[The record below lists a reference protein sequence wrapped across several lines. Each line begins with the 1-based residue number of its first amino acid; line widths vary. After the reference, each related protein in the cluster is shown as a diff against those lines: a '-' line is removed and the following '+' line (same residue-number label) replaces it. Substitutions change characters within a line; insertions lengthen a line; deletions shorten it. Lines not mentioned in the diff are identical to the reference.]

1 MAMPSNAPAKLY
13 DDDFVDDYDRPSGVM
28 PVPNFE
34 GRSTPSA
41 ARPGSMAPPST
52 VQAAVAAIRMSS
64 RPPAMPVV
72 MPRPTSMV
80 DVMGESEQ
88 ILDVYR
94 MVDRVAPSM
103 CTVLIT
109 GESGTGKELVARAVH
124 RASPRAEKPFVA
136 VNCGAI
142 PENLLESELFGHARG
157 AFTGAHATKAGRVT
171 IAQGGTLFLDE
182 IGELP
187 LSLQVKLLRVLQSHE
202 YSPVGDTR
210 TLNADVRVVAA
221 TNIDLEA
228 AVEAGKFREDL
239 YYRLNVIHVALP
251 ALRDRPDDI
260 PGLVNHFVV
269 QAGKRVGKPT
279 LAISPAA
286 MRLFSSWS
294 WPGNVRELE
303 NIVERAVILCTGSTI
318 ECSDL
323 PPRVRGLGAEK
334 RSNNDLPDAGLDL
347 RRAVETFENDLI
359 RQALERTSWNKNQA
373 ARLLGLNRTTLVE
386 MIKRKRLAS
395 ATG

>member
-1 MAMPSNAPAKLY
+1 MPIPSTAPAQLP
-13 DDDFVDDYDRPSGVM
+13 DDAIDQDLADYDRPSGVM
-28 PVPNFE
+28 AVVPI
-34 GRSTPSA
+34 A
-41 ARPGSMAPPST
+41 AEIPQSNRPGPGIAR
-52 VQAAVAAIRMSS
+52 ASS
-64 RPPAMPVV
+64 RPPASLPVART
-72 MPRPTSMV
+72 RPHSMRGV
-80 DVMGESEQ
+80 IGDSEQ
-88 ILDVYR
+88 IVDVYR

-124 RASPRAEKPFVA
+124 ESSARADKPFVA

-142 PENLLESELFGHARG
+142 PENLLDSELFGHARG
-157 AFTGAHATKAGRVT
+157 AFTGAHATKAGRIT
-171 IAQGGTLFLDE
+171 LAQGGTLFLDE

-187 LSLQVKLLRVLQSHE
+187 LALQVKLLRVLQSHE

-210 TLNADVRVVAA
+210 TLKADVRVVAA
-221 TNIDLEA
+221 TNIDLEE
-228 AVEAGKFREDL
+228 AVEAGTFREDL

-251 ALRDRPDDI
+251 SLRDRPDDI
-260 PGLVNHFVV
+260 PSLVTYFVTH
-269 QAGKRVGKPT
+269 ASKRVGKPPVSV
-279 LAISPAA
+279 SPAA
-286 MRLFSSWS
+286 MRLLASWT

-303 NIVERAVILCTGSTI
+303 NIVERAVILCSGTTI

-334 RSNNDLPDAGLDL
+334 RASTELPDSGLDL
-347 RRAVETFENDLI
+347 RRAVESFENDLI

-395 ATG
+395 GAA

>member
-1 MAMPSNAPAKLY
+1 MPMPSNVPADVY
-13 DDDFVDDYDRPSGVM
+13 EEFDQFDRPSGVM
-28 PVPNFE
+28 PIPQYDTIN
-34 GRSTPSA
+34 GRPASI
-41 ARPGSMAPPST
+41 APPST
-52 VQAAVAAIRMSS
+52 IQAAVTAIRASS
-64 RPPAMPVV
+64 HPPAMQAAKS
-72 MPRPTSMV
+72 RPTSMAN
-80 DVMGESEQ
+80 VMGESEQ

-124 RASPRAEKPFVA
+124 RASPRGDKPFVA

-210 TLNADVRVVAA
+210 TLHADVRVVAA

-228 AVEAGKFREDL
+228 AVESGAFREDL

-260 PGLVNHFVV
+260 AGLVNHFVV
-269 QAGKRVGKPT
+269 QAAKRVGKLGVT
-279 LAISPAA
+279 VSPAA

-303 NIVERAVILCTGSTI
+303 NIVERAVILCTGTTI
-318 ECSDL
+318 ECADL

-334 RSNNDLPDAGLDL
+334 RSNNELPDSGLDL

-359 RQALERTSWNKNQA
+359 RQALERTGWNKNQA

-386 MIKRKRLAS
+386 MIKRKRLAG

>member
-1 MAMPSNAPAKLY
+1 MGMPSNAPATLY
-13 DDDFVDDYDRPSGVM
+13 TEEYANDFERPSGVISM
-28 PVPNFE
+28 PAYEAMN
-34 GRSTPSA
+34 
-41 ARPGSMAPPST
+41 RPASIAPPST
-52 VQAAVAAIRMSS
+52 VQAAMTAIRTSS
-64 RPPAMPVV
+64 LPPAMPV
-72 MPRPTSMV
+72 MRTRPTSMV
-80 DVMGESEQ
+80 NVMGESEQ

-124 RASPRAEKPFVA
+124 RASPRVDKPFVA

-157 AFTGAHATKAGRVT
+157 AFTGAHASKAGRIT

-187 LSLQVKLLRVLQSHE
+187 LALQVKLLRVLQSHE

-210 TLNADVRVVAA
+210 TLHADVRVVAA

-228 AVEAGKFREDL
+228 AVEAGAFREDL

-260 PGLVNHFVV
+260 AGLVNHFVI
-269 QAGKRVGKPT
+269 QAAKRVGKGPVT
-279 LAISPAA
+279 VSPAA
-286 MRLFSSWS
+286 MRLFASWS

-303 NIVERAVILCTGSTI
+303 NLVERAVILCNGTNI
-318 ECSDL
+318 ECADL

-334 RSNNDLPDAGLDL
+334 RSNNELPDAGLDL
-347 RRAVETFENDLI
+347 RRAVDTFENDLI
-359 RQALERTSWNKNQA
+359 RQALERTGWNKNQA

-386 MIKRKRLAS
+386 MIKRKRLAGV
-395 ATG
+395 A

>member
-1 MAMPSNAPAKLY
+1 MAMPSNAPANLY
-13 DDDFVDDYDRPSGVM
+13 SDDFADEFDRASGVIPM
-28 PVPNFE
+28 PGYE
-34 GRSTPSA
+34 AMT
-41 ARPGSMAPPST
+41 RPASIAPPST
-52 VQAAVAAIRMSS
+52 VQAAATAIRASS
-64 RPPAMPVV
+64 HPPAMPIVRS
-72 MPRPTSMV
+72 RPTSMV
-80 DVMGESEQ
+80 NVMGESEQ

-124 RASPRAEKPFVA
+124 RASPRVDKPFVA

-157 AFTGAHATKAGRVT
+157 AFTGAHASKAGRIT
-171 IAQGGTLFLDE
+171 TAQGGTLFLDE

-187 LSLQVKLLRVLQSHE
+187 LALQVKLLRVLQSHE

-210 TLNADVRVVAA
+210 TLHADVRVVAA

-228 AVEAGKFREDL
+228 AVESGAFREDL

-269 QAGKRVGKPT
+269 QAAKRVGKLGVT
-279 LAISPAA
+279 VSPAA
-286 MRLFSSWS
+286 MRLFASWS

-303 NIVERAVILCTGSTI
+303 NIVERAVILCTGTTI
-318 ECSDL
+318 ECADL
-323 PPRVRGLGAEK
+323 PPRVRGLGTEK

-359 RQALERTSWNKNQA
+359 RQALERTGWNKNQA

-386 MIKRKRLAS
+386 MIKRKRLAG
-395 ATG
+395 AAG

>member
-1 MAMPSNAPAKLY
+1 MATPSNAPAYLQ
-13 DDDFVDDYDRPSGVM
+13 DSTDVDDEYERPSGVM
-28 PVPNFE
+28 PILDY
-34 GRSTPSA
+34 RA
-41 ARPGSMAPPST
+41 ALERPASIAPPST
-52 VQAAVAAIRMSS
+52 IAAAATAIRASS
-64 RPPAMPVV
+64 RPPALHT
-72 MPRPTSMV
+72 PRIRPHSMAGV
-80 DVMGESEQ
+80 IGESEQ

-124 RASPRAEKPFVA
+124 NASGRAEKPFVA

-157 AFTGAHATKAGRVT
+157 AFTGAHASKAGRVT
-171 IAQGGTLFLDE
+171 MAQGGTLFLDE

-187 LSLQVKLLRVLQSHE
+187 LALQVKLLRVLQSHE

-210 TLNADVRVVAA
+210 TLRADVRVVAA

-228 AVEAGKFREDL
+228 AVEAGGFREDL

-251 ALRDRPDDI
+251 ALRDRPEDI
-260 PGLVNHFVV
+260 PGLVSYFCV
-269 QAGKRVGKPT
+269 QASKRVGKLGVT
-279 LAISPAA
+279 VSPAA
-286 MRLFSSWS
+286 MRLLASWT

-303 NIVERAVILCTGSTI
+303 NIVERACILCAGTSI
-318 ECSDL
+318 ECADL
-323 PPRVRGLGAEK
+323 PPRVRGLGTEK
-334 RSNNDLPDAGLDL
+334 RTANELPDSGLDL
-347 RRAVETFENDLI
+347 RRAVDSFENDLI
-359 RQALERTSWNKNQA
+359 RQALERTGWNKNQA

-386 MIKRKRLAS
+386 MIKRKRL
-395 ATG
+395 TGAA